1 MSTTSVVGRR
11 VDPELSMAVLALG
24 DVLAVLTFV
33 VVGEI
38 THGIDPLAQPGRV
51 AGTLV
56 PFLIGLAVVTVGGGL
71 YTRDAIRSPG
81 RAVSL
86 IVPAWIG
93 AVVVAQTLRWTNFFP
108 GDAAVTFAIVS
119 ILVGGV
125 LLLVW
130 RAVASVL
137 LLS

>member
-1 MSTTSVVGRR
+1 
-11 VDPELSMAVLALG
+11 MAVLALG
-24 DVLAVLTFV
+24 DLLAVLTFV

-51 AGTLV
+51 AGTLA
-56 PFLIGLAVVTVGGGL
+56 PFLIGLAVVTIAGGL
-71 YTRDAIRSPG
+71 YTRDAIRSPR

-93 AVVVAQTLRWTNFFP
+93 AVVIAQVLRSTSVFP
-108 GDAAVTFAIVS
+108 GGAALTFAIVS
-119 ILVGGV
+119 VLVGGL

-130 RAVASVL
+130 RLIASVVL
-137 LLS
+137 

>member
-1 MSTTSVVGRR
+1 MATTSAVGRR

-24 DVLAVLTFV
+24 DLLAVLTFV

-51 AGTLV
+51 AGTLA
-56 PFLIGLAVVTVGGGL
+56 PFLIGLAVVTIAGGL
-71 YTRDAIRSPG
+71 YTRDAIRSPR

-93 AVVVAQTLRWTNFFP
+93 AVVIAQVLRSTSVFP
-108 GDAAVTFAIVS
+108 GGAALTFAIVS
-119 ILVGGV
+119 VLVGGL

-130 RAVASVL
+130 RLIASVVL
-137 LLS
+137 

>member
-1 MSTTSVVGRR
+1 MSTISAIGRR
-11 VDPELSMAVLALG
+11 VDPEGAMVVLALG
-24 DVLAVLTFV
+24 DVLAVVTFV

-38 THGIDPLAQPGRV
+38 THGIEPLAQPGRV
-51 AGTLV
+51 AGTLA
-56 PFLIGLAVVTVGGGL
+56 PFLIGLAVVTLAGGL

-93 AVVVAQTLRWTNFFP
+93 AVVVAQALRWTSFFP
-108 GDAAVTFAIVS
+108 GDAALTFAIVS

-125 LLLVW
+125 LLLLW
-130 RAVASVL
+130 RAIAALVL
-137 LLS
+137 

>member
-1 MSTTSVVGRR
+1 MSTTSAIGRR
-11 VDPELSMAVLALG
+11 VDPEGAMVVLALG
-24 DVLAVLTFV
+24 DVLAVVTFV

-51 AGTLV
+51 AGTLA
-56 PFLIGLAVVTVGGGL
+56 PFLIGLAVVTLAGGL

-93 AVVVAQTLRWTNFFP
+93 AVVVAQALRWTSFFP
-108 GDAAVTFAIVS
+108 GNAALTFALVS
-119 ILVGGV
+119 ILVGGT

-130 RAVASVL
+130 RAIASTIL
-137 LLS
+137 

>member
-1 MSTTSVVGRR
+1 MSTTSAVGRR

-33 VVGEI
+33 VVGEM
-38 THGIDPLAQPGRV
+38 THGIDPLAQPTRV
-51 AGTLV
+51 AGTLA
-56 PFLIGLAVVTVGGGL
+56 PFLIGLAIVTIGGSL

-81 RAVSL
+81 RAVFR

-93 AVVVAQTLRWTNFFP
+93 AVVIAQVLRSTSVFP
-108 GDAAVTFAIVS
+108 GSAAVTFAIVS

-125 LLLVW
+125 LLSMW
-130 RAVASVL
+130 RAVASVVL
-137 LLS
+137 

>member
-1 MSTTSVVGRR
+1 MATSSAVGRR

-24 DVLAVLTFV
+24 DLLAVLTFV

-51 AGTLV
+51 AGTLA
-56 PFLIGLAVVTVGGGL
+56 PFLIGLAVVTIAGGL
-71 YTRDAIRSPG
+71 YTRDAIRSPR

-86 IVPAWIG
+86 IVPAWIA
-93 AVVVAQTLRWTNFFP
+93 AVVIAQVLRSTSVFP
-108 GDAAVTFAIVS
+108 GGAALTFAIVS
-119 ILVGGV
+119 VLVGGL

-130 RAVASVL
+130 RLIASLVL
-137 LLS
+137 

>member
-1 MSTTSVVGRR
+1 MATTSAVGRR

-24 DVLAVLTFV
+24 DLLAVLTFV

-51 AGTLV
+51 VGTLA
-56 PFLIGLAVVTVGGGL
+56 PFLIGLAIVTIGGGL

-93 AVVVAQTLRWTNFFP
+93 AVVVAQVLRSTSVFP

-119 ILVGGV
+119 VLVGGL

-130 RAVASVL
+130 RVIASVIL
-137 LLS
+137 